1 MNHAK
6 VFLGPTSISMEIEG
20 LYQRGFELRC
30 EGNYPGAKECFVKVL
45 AMDSSHVNT
54 RHQMALIFGFEG
66 DFDGSLSALE
76 VLCTQY
82 PANLEVRYDFAM
94 TQMML
99 GMYEEACANLKFIL
113 AKDPS
118 HAKALQQVTYC

>member
-1 MNHAK
+1 VIHAK
-6 VFLGPTSISMEIEG
+6 VSLGLTSISMDIEA

-45 AMDSSHVNT
+45 ATEPSHVNT
-54 RHQMALIFGFEG
+54 RHQMALIVGFEG

-76 VLCTQY
+76 ILCTQY
-82 PANLEVRYDFAM
+82 PQNLDVRYDFAM

-113 AKDPS
+113 AKDPTN
-118 HAKALQQVTYC
+118 AKALQQVTYC

>member
-1 MNHAK
+1 
-6 VFLGPTSISMEIEG
+6 MEIEG
-20 LYQRGFELRC
+20 LFQRGFELRC
-30 EGNYPGAKECFVKVL
+30 EGNYPEAKSCFLKVL
-45 AMDSSHVNT
+45 GMDPSHVNS
-54 RHQMALIFGFEG
+54 RHQMALIQGFEG

-99 GMYEEACANLKFIL
+99 GLYEEACANLKFIL
-113 AKDPS
+113 SKDPNHS
-118 HAKALQQVTYC
+118 KALQQMTYC

>member
-1 MNHAK
+1 M
-6 VFLGPTSISMEIEG
+6 FLGLTSISMDIEG

-30 EGNYPGAKECFVKVL
+30 EGNYPEAKACFVKVL
-45 AMDSSHVNT
+45 AAEPTHIDA
-54 RHQMALIFGFEG
+54 RHQMALIVGFEG

-76 VLCTQY
+76 SLCTNY

-99 GMYEEACANLKFIL
+99 GLYEEACANLKYIL
-113 AKDPS
+113 DKDPTHS
-118 HAKALQQVTYC
+118 KALQQVIYC

>member
-1 MNHAK
+1 
-6 VFLGPTSISMEIEG
+6 MEIEG

-30 EGNYPGAKECFVKVL
+30 EGNYPEAKACFQRVL
-45 AMDSSHVNT
+45 ALDPSHVNT
-54 RHQMALIFGFEG
+54 RHQMALIIGFEG

-76 VLCTQY
+76 TLTNQY
-82 PANLEVRYDFAM
+82 PNNLEVRYDFAM

-118 HAKALQQVTYC
+118 HAKALQQATYC

>member
-1 MNHAK
+1 MD
-6 VFLGPTSISMEIEG
+6 IEG

-30 EGNYPGAKECFVKVL
+30 EGNYPDAKECFTKVL
-45 AMDSSHVNT
+45 SSEPTHVNA
-54 RHQMALIFGFEG
+54 RHQMALIVGFEG
-66 DFDGSLSALE
+66 DFDGSLSSLE

-82 PANLEVRYDFAM
+82 PKNLEVRYDFAM

>member
-1 MNHAK
+1 M
-6 VFLGPTSISMEIEG
+6 FLGLTSISMDIEG

-30 EGNYPGAKECFVKVL
+30 EGNYPEAKTCFVQVL
-45 AMDSSHVNT
+45 GSDAGHVNA
-54 RHQMALIFGFEG
+54 RHQVALIQGFEG
-66 DFDGSLSALE
+66 DFDASLSALE
-76 VLCTQY
+76 LLCTQY
-82 PANLEVRYDFAM
+82 PQNLEVRYDFAM